1 MKSLRS
7 FFPLLLAP
15 IVATFAH
22 AQKGKAVNVTVPDE
36 LEATL
41 FSPNTLTPCV
51 ACIGVAPTGEVYAG
65 VDQIG
70 SLGKGGGKGKII
82 RLIDADHDG
91 ISEAHTV
98 YAVIDNPRG
107 IVPVGDKLYVLHTKW
122 GQGTQFDGMF
132 LSVLEDK
139 DGDGKA
145 DGPPKHLV
153 KEIST
158 RKFNQARGVDHTT
171 NGIRMGIDGWIYVAI
186 GDFGFVDAEGTDGT
200 KLTMYGG
207 GIIRVRPDGTELE
220 TYADG
225 LRNIYDVAIDPFM
238 NLYTRGNTNDG
249 GGWNMRFIHEIQ
261 TGQYGYPKLFK
272 RYTSEIIP
280 ALVDVGG
287 GSGTGAMFFDEPGWP
302 AKYNDVPMMCD
313 WGRGQLFIHRIK
325 PDGPSFTQEQENFIK
340 CGRITDVD
348 CDGSGRLFIGSWSN
362 SGFKGGTGGYVAR
375 VVPKG
380 WTYKEF
386 PDLQKRNPVDLANL
400 LSTPSAKTRLHAQ
413 QEILRRGGSGKEV
426 LAVAVDKKQDP
437 KSRVAAIYTLK
448 QLLGTKSHK
457 ELLKLVDDPAVAE
470 HALRALGDR
479 KTQLDGIPQ
488 APFTK
493 ALKSKNPRVQV
504 AAAVALGRLG
514 DKSAAT
520 ALLSVSNPPEVDPL
534 PVLDAAPPK
543 QDSGPQDIYQSSLID
558 GNKVH
563 AFDID
568 ISGWKELYLTLGD
581 GGNGTGSDHGAWFD
595 PVLVKKD
602 GETIKLTDLKWSK
615 ATQGWGKTG
624 VGISPTGAKLA
635 RKDGKAMTAGI
646 GTHSIGVIRYKKL
659 PKDIVRF
666 KCTAG
671 LASTDHG
678 GRVRFYVSNKVIK
691 KFAGGGKKQI
701 AEGPHATPNSATIL
715 PHVARQALVALDAS
729 SACVDAI
736 GTPNQSG
743 ALMALRYMHTPDAAD
758 ALIGRFKGTKDS
770 DTKQRIA
777 RSLVRLVNKEKPY
790 QGDTWWGTRPDTRG
804 PFYYPTAWEKTEAI
818 SAALL
823 EAAKQGDAALR
834 HVISEL
840 AQKDRVVIA
849 GLPKLDDPVVA
860 AVEQPKVDLEKIKN
874 KKGQVGKMSVED
886 IVIALGKIKGNP
898 KKGPALFTAQGCFAC
913 HALKKDEV
921 QKGPYLGQI
930 GGIMNAEKIALS
942 IIRPNAEISQGFKT
956 VQITTKKGADHVGF
970 VTKRLSDQVEIRN
983 IAGQVTLLNPSEIAS
998 ETLLPISMMPAGL
1011 ANGMSIED
1019 FASLVHFLAAQKQ

>member
-1 MKSLRS
+1 MNYLR
-7 FFPLLLAP
+7 FFPLLLVSA
-15 IVATFAH
+15 ISTTVGH
-22 AQKGKAVNVTVPDE
+22 AQKGRAVNVTVPDE

-91 ISEAHTV
+91 IAESHTV

-122 GQGTQFDGMF
+122 GQGTQFEGMF
-132 LSVLEDK
+132 LSVLTDAN
-139 DGDGKA
+139 GDGKA

-380 WTYKEF
+380 WKFQEF
-386 PDLQKRNPVDLANL
+386 PDLQKRNEVDLANL

-426 LAVAVDKKQDP
+426 LAVAVDKKLTP

-448 QLLGTKSHK
+448 QLLGPKSHK
-457 ELLKLVDDPAVAE
+457 DLLKLVDDPAVAE

-479 KTQLDGIPQ
+479 KTQVNGIPQ

-493 ALKSKNPRVQV
+493 ALKSKDPRVQV
-504 AAAVALGRLG
+504 AAAIALGRLG
-514 DKSAAT
+514 DKSAAS
-520 ALLSVSNPPEVDPL
+520 ALLSVSNPPTVDPL
-534 PVLDAAPPK
+534 PALEVTPK
-543 QDSGPQDIYQSSLID
+543 QDHGPQDVHQSSLID

-563 AFDID
+563 AFDLD
-568 ISGWKELYLTLGD
+568 VSGWKELYLTIGH
-581 GGNGTGSDHGAWFD
+581 GGNGDGNDHGGWFE
-595 PVLVKKD
+595 PTLVKKD
-602 GETIKLTDLKWSK
+602 GTVVKLTELKWSK

-624 VGISPTGAKLA
+624 VGISPTGAKLRRSDKKPMA
-635 RKDGKAMTAGI
+635 FGI
-646 GTHSIGVIRYKKL
+646 GSHSVSVITYKKL
-659 PKDIVRF
+659 PADVTRF
-666 KCTAG
+666 KCMAG
-671 LASTDHG
+671 LADTHRG
-678 GRVRFYVSNKVIK
+678 GRVRFYVSNKPIK

-701 AEGPHATPNSATIL
+701 VEGPHATPNAATIL

-743 ALMALRYMHTPDAAD
+743 ALMAMRYMHTPDAAD
-758 ALIGRFKGTKDS
+758 ALIERFKVTKDS
-770 DTKQRIA
+770 DAKQRIA
-777 RSLVRLVNKEKPY
+777 RSLVRLVNQEKPY
-790 QGDTWWGTRPDTRG
+790 KGDTWWGTRPDTRG
-804 PFYYPTAWEKTEAI
+804 PFYYPTAWEKTEVI

-823 EAAKQGDAALR
+823 EAAQKGDAALR

-840 AQKDRVVIA
+840 AQKDRVVIP

-860 AVEQPKVDLEKIKN
+860 AVEEATVDLEKIMK

-886 IVIALGKIKGNP
+886 ITIALGKIKGNP
-898 KKGPALFTAQGCFAC
+898 KKGPALFTAQGCYAC
-913 HALKKDEV
+913 HALKKNEV

-956 VQITTKKGADHVGF
+956 VQITTKKGAAHVGF
-970 VTKRLSDQVEIRN
+970 ITKRLSDQIEIRN
-983 IAGQVTLLNPSEIAS
+983 IAGQVTLLNPADVSS
-998 ETLLPISMMPAGL
+998 ETLLPISMMPEGL

>member
-1 MKSLRS
+1 MKS
-7 FFPLLLAP
+7 FIHATILALTSALA
-15 IVATFAH
+15 IAVDK
-22 AQKGKAVNVTVPDE
+22 QKKGFIPEVVVPEE

-82 RLIDADHDG
+82 RLIDEDHDG
-91 ISEAHTV
+91 IHDSHTV

-122 GQGTQFDGMF
+122 GEGTQFDGMF

-139 DGDGKA
+139 NGDGLA

-186 GDFGFVDAEGTDGT
+186 GDFGFVDATGTDGK

-220 TYADG
+220 TYATG

-238 NLYTRGNTNDG
+238 NVFTRGNTNDG

-261 TGQYGYPKLFK
+261 TGEYGYPRLFK

-287 GSGTGAMFFDEPGWP
+287 GSGTGAMFFEEPGWP
-302 AKYNDVPMMCD
+302 EKYNDVPMMCD
-313 WGRGQLFIHRIK
+313 WGRGQLFIHRVT

-348 CDGSGRLFIGSWSN
+348 CDGSGRLFIGSWSK
-362 SGFKGGTGGYVAR
+362 SSFKGGTAGYVAR

-380 WTYKEF
+380 WKYKAF
-386 PDLQKRNPVDLANL
+386 PNLQKRNSVDLANL

-426 LAVAVDKKQDP
+426 LAVAVDTRLAP
-437 KSRVAAIYTLK
+437 RVRVAAIYTLK

-457 ELLKLVDDPAVAE
+457 HLLKLVDDPAVAE
-470 HALRALGDR
+470 HALRALADR
-479 KTQLDGIPQ
+479 KTEMDGVPQ
-488 APFTK
+488 APFAK
-493 ALKSKNPRVQV
+493 ALKNKNPRVQV
-504 AAAVALGRLG
+504 AAAIALGRLG
-514 DKSAAT
+514 DKSAAK
-520 ALLSVSNPPEVDPL
+520 ALLVVSNPPVTDPL
-534 PVLDAAPPK
+534 PGFQLPPEEKSGNDSVHQSPIIERTAVHKFDLD
-543 QDSGPQDIYQSSLID
+543 
-558 GNKVH
+558 V
-563 AFDID
+563 
-568 ISGWKELYLTLGD
+568 SGWKELYLTLGD

-595 PVLVKKD
+595 PILVKKD
-602 GETIKLTDLKWSK
+602 GSTIKLTDLKWSK
-615 ATQGWGKTG
+615 ATQGWGKTRIG
-624 VGISPTGAKLA
+624 FSATGAKLA
-635 RKDGKAMTAGI
+635 RKDGQPMTAGI
-646 GTHSIGVIRYKKL
+646 GTHSIGSISYKKL
-659 PKDIVRF
+659 PAEVVRF

-678 GRVRFYVSNKVIK
+678 GKVRFYVSDKPIK

-701 AEGPHATPNSATIL
+701 AEGPHATPNAASIL
-715 PHVARQALVALDAS
+715 PHVARHALVALEAGP
-729 SACVDAI
+729 ACVDAI

-743 ALMALRYMHTPDAAD
+743 ALMALRYMHTPEAVD
-758 ALIGRFKGTKDS
+758 ALIKRFEETLES
-770 DTKQRIA
+770 DTRQRIA
-777 RSLVRLVNKEKPY
+777 RSLVRLANLEKPY
-790 QGDTWWGTRPDTRG
+790 QGDTWWSTRPDTRG
-804 PFYYPTAWEKTEAI
+804 PYYYPTAWEKTEAI
-818 SAALL
+818 TKSLVQ
-823 EAAKQGDAALR
+823 AAKQGDAATR
-834 HVISEL
+834 FVIAEL
-840 AQKDRVVIA
+840 AKKDRVEIP
-849 GLPKLDDPVVA
+849 GLPKADDPVIATVS
-860 AVEQPKVDLEKIKN
+860 EPTVDLDKIM
-874 KKGQVGKMSVED
+874 KKQGQVGKMSVED
-886 IVIALGKIKGNP
+886 LTLALDKIKGKP
-898 KKGPALFTAQGCFAC
+898 SKGPALFASQGCVAC

-921 QKGPYLGQI
+921 QKGQYLGQI
-930 GGIMNAEKIALS
+930 GGIMDAERIAMS
-942 IIRPNAEISQGFKT
+942 ILRPNEEISQGFKT
-956 VQITTKKGADHVGF
+956 VSITTKKGDGYVGF
-970 VTKRLSDQVEIRN
+970 VTNRLSDRIEMRD
-983 IAGQVTLLNPSEIAS
+983 IAGKVTTLKPSDIAS

-1011 ANGMSIED
+1011 ANGMSLED
-1019 FASLVHFLAAQKQ
+1019 FASLVHFLADQKN